1 MNRYNITVILPV
13 INETFS
19 LIKTIKL
26 IEKNNFKKKIV
37 KVLIILS
44 KEKTIQKTKKI
55 CFDLSRKSKNVE
67 YIYQT
72 KPFLGGAM
80 QDAFNVITTTHCI
93 MMSSDLETNPN
104 SLKEMIKASY
114 YNKDSIITASRW
126 IKNSAFKNYGTIKII
141 LNFIFQKIFSILY
154 ATKLN
159 DLTFGYRIFP
169 TKVIKKITW
178 EMLDHSFLFE
188 TILKPLKIGTNII
201 QISTNWVN
209 RREGKSSNNTLNYF
223 KYFYI
228 GFKIFLINKKNYL
241 NNYD

>member
-1 MNRYNITVILPV
+1 MKNYSITIILPV

-19 LIKTIKL
+19 LIETIKL
-26 IEKNNFKKKIV
+26 IEKNNFKKKII
-37 KVLIILS
+37 KILIVMD
-44 KEKTIQKTKKI
+44 KKKTLQKTKKI
-55 CFDLSRKSKNVE
+55 CLNLTRKSKNVE
-67 YIYQT
+67 CMYQA

-80 QDAFNVITTTHCI
+80 QDAFNVITTTHCV

-104 SLKEMIKASY
+104 SLKEMVKASY
-114 YNKDSIITASRW
+114 NNKDSIITASRW

-154 ATKLN
+154 RTKLN

-169 TKVIKKITW
+169 TKIIKKINW

-188 TILKPLKIGTNII
+188 TILKPLKMGINVI

-209 RREGKSSNNTLNYF
+209 RREGDSSNITTNYF

-241 NNYD
+241 K